1 MRERTVD
8 FAGRLED
15 GRIVLVEIQGSYDKT
30 LPLRLIDVFVR
41 AYERYQSFPLQV
53 ILWISER
60 RGDFLAKLAFL
71 VRLRK
76 DLKLEYKRWF
86 KEVSFKPIAID
97 FERDPFYKKGLIV
110 GKKEGLK
117 IGI

>member
-1 MRERTVD
+1 M
-8 FAGRLED
+8 
-15 GRIVLVEIQGSYDKT
+15 
-30 LPLRLIDVFVR
+30 
-41 AYERYQSFPLQV
+41 
-53 ILWISER
+53 WISER

-86 KEVSFKPIAID
+86 KEVSFMPIAID